1 MGPVSLGISNGTLE
15 FRLGEAWHRLPSAGD
30 DVSAGLAAVAAAVSP
45 GTGEPEQRLEYGL
58 RAVTTLALG
67 LPPGMRISHAL
78 VLRPETGTV
87 DALLSV
93 RLSITVPEG
102 YDNYVR
108 AARAVVGTEETE
120 LIRRTVDE
128 LQIPGAR
135 AVASRDFT
143 LPRQREGIPA
153 PAMERAF
160 LAVFPHEA
168 ETVVEFSLFTQNLAL
183 FDDPT
188 EFLIGLASGRI
199 DDEESP

>member
-1 MGPVSLGISNGTLE
+1 MKQGISDGVVRFVLPDTWHLIASEPADADTRITAIVDQLAPTSDNVRI
-15 FRLGEAWHRLPSAGD
+15 RLAR
-30 DVSAGLAAVAAAVSP
+30 
-45 GTGEPEQRLEYGL
+45 GL
-58 RAVTTLALG
+58 RAVTGIALG
-67 LPPGMRISHAL
+67 LPVGARSNHAL
-78 VLRPETGTV
+78 INRAESGVV
-87 DALLSV
+87 DALLSI
-93 RLSITVPEG
+93 RLSVTRPDS

>member
-1 MGPVSLGISNGTLE
+1 MRWGIADGVVRFILSEKWHVLASDAADVDERIEAIIGQVAPTRDSVRG
-15 FRLGEAWHRLPSAGD
+15 RLAR
-30 DVSAGLAAVAAAVSP
+30 
-45 GTGEPEQRLEYGL
+45 GL
-58 RAVTTLALG
+58 RAVSGLALG
-67 LPPGMRISHAL
+67 LPAGARTNHAL
-78 VLRPETGTV
+78 ISVPESGVVDAVLSIRLSVARPE
-87 DALLSV
+87 A
-93 RLSITVPEG
+93 
-102 YDNYVR
+102 YDNYLR
-108 AARAVVGTEETE
+108 AARELVDSRTTE

-128 LQIPGAR
+128 IEIPGAR

-188 EFLIGLASGRI
+188 DYLIGLASGRT
-199 DDEESP
+199 DDEETP

>member
-1 MGPVSLGISNGTLE
+1 MRRGVAEGVVRFVLPQT
-15 FRLGEAWHRLPSAGD
+15 WHLLAGD
-30 DVSAGLAAVAAAVSP
+30 AADVDERITAIISKLAVEHDSARQQL
-45 GTGEPEQRLEYGL
+45 TRGL
-58 RAVTTLALG
+58 RAVTALALG
-67 LPPGMRISHAL
+67 LPGGARTNHAL
-78 VLRPETGTV
+78 VSVPESGVV
-87 DALLSV
+87 DALLSI
-93 RLSITVPEG
+93 RLSVTASAA

-108 AARAVVGTEETE
+108 AARSVMGTEETE

-128 LQIPGAR
+128 LEIPGAR

-188 EFLIGLASGRI
+188 DFLIGLASGRI